1 MKASSQNFIRC
12 AKTGL
17 HRGTRD
23 HNPLVWDGPTFQGGT
38 RAPRNRLQ
46 HKLLPFL
53 LGCTRL
59 HRHIV
64 MSTTITGAHMAWCLH
79 ELSMST
85 QKATEAGITGWDNR
99 GTKERTPRDG
109 GNLHPLTNLPTGNF
123 PVPPHS
129 PIPLPAHT
137 SLPVLQLL
145 QVGYTGPVVPVD
157 PIPPPRERP
166 GHAAAPRRC
175 PSPVGLA
182 GSPNS
187 PEKRPPRAGSP
198 CPEGRAA

>member
-1 MKASSQNFIRC
+1 MCKDRTPQGYTGPQPSGLRWTNLPRWNTSTTEQAAAQTPAFPF
-12 AKTGL
+12 GL
-17 HRGTRD
+17 H
-23 HNPLVWDGPTFQGGT
+23 
-38 RAPRNRLQ
+38 
-46 HKLLPFL
+46 
-53 LGCTRL
+53 
-59 HRHIV
+59 
-64 MSTTITGAHMAWCLH
+64 TITQTHRDEHDNYWAHMAWCLH

-109 GNLHPLTNLPTGNF
+109 GNLDLLTNLPTGNF